1 MVQDPKDAVNY
12 DAQFMSPKAAMDNE
26 AIKSANGTLY
36 PPRKVTVRRK
46 VETGDYRI
54 ISGTNYSFS
63 DRGGFLGG
71 FSNFGAN
78 INSEI
83 TSQGSGQSRNSTF
96 KREVPILES
105 KAVEKEVPV
114 KVVYPSP
121 ASASHAQVLETFFAD
136 NLYEGNLPLRPTEKT
151 IPILLDKL
159 NDANRSAKQNPS
171 LEGSENATRARA
183 TIVYNMLSEAEDA
196 YKMRLTKGE
205 DKDKAALNIIE
216 TLYESK
222 QGNPIIKSGN
232 PSSASIVGSV
242 QGSGKEHRFGE
253 TTYDGSAAQLFNYYM
268 AVKRN
273 ENKYVPGGQTY
284 ADYFAKA
291 PKGAYAPSPA
301 NRISFDSIP
310 TVSQTKEDAKE
321 KMFASL
327 DADLKAIKKLP
338 PSNFSGSGILPPAIM
353 SSALEAMK
361 KDAED
366 GTIGNNSELYKGPEA
381 IAIKL
386 STLLEANYN
395 GRTEPTPE
403 EARSINSVINAD
415 PSFPSKLFKGT
426 PLTSDLAKDIQVAAR
441 HMTESKLFANV
452 SEPSET
458 ATGLPKSMKP
468 KPIETG
474 NAKINKR

>member
-1 MVQDPKDAVNY
+1 MVQDPKDALNY
-12 DAQFMSPKAAMDNE
+12 DAQFMSPKEAMDNE

-36 PPRKVTVRRK
+36 PPRKITVRRK

-83 TSQGSGQSRNSTF
+83 TSQGSGQSRSSTF

-105 KAVEKEVPV
+105 KAFEKEVPV
-114 KVVYPSP
+114 IVVYPSP

-136 NLYEGNLPLRPTEKT
+136 NLYEGNLPFRSDEKT
-151 IPILLDKL
+151 IPILLDKV
-159 NDANRSAKQNPS
+159 NDANRSAKQNPAMES
-171 LEGSENATRARA
+171 SENATRARA
-183 TIVYNMLSEAEDA
+183 TIAYNMLSEVEKI
-196 YKMRLTKGE
+196 YKERLAKGE
-205 DKDKAALNIIE
+205 DKDKAALEIIK
-216 TLYESK
+216 TLYESTQDK
-222 QGNPIIKSGN
+222 PILKSGN
-232 PSSASIVGSV
+232 PTTATIIGSV
-242 QGSGKEHRFGE
+242 QGSGKEHNFNG

-291 PKGAYAPSPA
+291 PKGAYAPSPE

-310 TVSQTKEDAKE
+310 TISQTTEDAKE

-327 DADLKAIKKLP
+327 DADLKAIKNLP
-338 PSNFSGSGILPPAIM
+338 PSNITGTQFMSPNVM

-361 KDAED
+361 IDAVD
-366 GTIGNNSELYKGPEA
+366 GIIGNNPELYKGTKA
-381 IAIKL
+381 IGIKL
-386 STLLEANYN
+386 STLLDGNYI
-395 GRTEPTPE
+395 GRDQAVPND
-403 EARSINSVINAD
+403 SITNVKKAD
-415 PSFPSKLFKGT
+415 PSLPSQNFKGT
-426 PLTSDLAKDIQVAAR
+426 PLTADLAGDIAAAAR
-441 HMTESKLFANV
+441 YITESKLFTRV
-452 SEPSET
+452 PEPSDT
-458 ATGLPKSMKP
+458 ATGLPQSMKP
-468 KPIETG
+468 KTADATPKSRI
-474 NAKINKR
+474 RD